1 MRHNSTIC
9 CEYHKVGVQGNANR
23 RGDIEAK
30 APAWQDDYI
39 QAYLR
44 ATGQRAAFSHR
55 GGGWFL
61 LGADG
66 AGKGVKV
73 RMPDVL
79 ALTAALKQQA
89 DS

>member
-1 MRHNSTIC
+1 MQHNSTVC
-9 CEYHKVGVQGNANR
+9 CENTKVGVPGNPR
-23 RGDIEAK
+23 HGGRVEAK
-30 APAWQDDYI
+30 SPAWQEDYI
-39 QAYLR
+39 QAYFR

-66 AGKGVKV
+66 SGKGVKV

-79 ALTAALKQQA
+79 ALTAALKKQ
-89 DS
+89 S